1 MGPDAPLGK
10 VSGVVRARSE
20 VFKGALRP
28 LITTINQE
36 LSDVLGSSI
45 RSYLVL
51 AGSIEGRQPDEA
63 KLKQSIINLITSPAG
78 FSERI
83 FYIHEG
89 NSK

>member
-1 MGPDAPLGK
+1 MSGEGAAEDPSKFKSSVGAIVIVGPDAPLGK

-45 RSYLVL
+45 RSLSRPGWQHRRT
-51 AGSIEGRQPDEA
+51 AAR
-63 KLKQSIINLITSPAG
+63 
-78 FSERI
+78 
-83 FYIHEG
+83 
-89 NSK
+89 

>member
-28 LITTINQE
+28 LIITINQE

-51 AGSIEGRQPDEA
+51 SR
-63 KLKQSIINLITSPAG
+63 
-78 FSERI
+78 
-83 FYIHEG
+83 
-89 NSK
+89 